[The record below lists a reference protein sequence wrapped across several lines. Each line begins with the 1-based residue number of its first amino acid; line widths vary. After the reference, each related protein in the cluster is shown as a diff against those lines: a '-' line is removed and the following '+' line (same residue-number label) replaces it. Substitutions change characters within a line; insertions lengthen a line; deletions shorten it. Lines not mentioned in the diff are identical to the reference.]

1 MWAYIGSSHNEQI
14 KNSLKNVTPPN
25 FSPRIWKID
34 IEEDWG
40 GGGDESPPVI
50 PAVLLLSECPLVL
63 CMVSCRDFLRYLTA
77 VTES

>member
-40 GGGDESPPVI
+40 GGDESPPVI

-63 CMVSCRDFLRYLTA
+63 CMVSCCDFLRYLTA
-77 VTES
+77 VNES